1 MRIKHPLIPFLFLL
15 LCGVVMASWGSCPLL
30 THTDPDEERE
40 FQNVCQ
46 QIPNLSNPVSL
57 KGVTDGSSAKTGNV
71 GEYIYSYP
79 GDFQNVAG
87 ASGAWGNYTS
97 ITLTAGDWDILAIV
111 SVSANGASCTGNV
124 AVAISTTSGSSNIAA
139 SDGDNIQ
146 FFPATALGVGSVSL
160 GENWASAVKLTISVK
175 SWSIW
180 IARE

>member
-87 ASGAWGNYTS
+87 ASGAWAEPQAAHRAAEGVR
-97 ITLTAGDWDILAIV
+97 TAV
-111 SVSANGASCTGNV
+111 VRRVQV
-124 AVAISTTSGSSNIAA
+124 A
-139 SDGDNIQ
+139 
-146 FFPATALGVGSVSL
+146 
-160 GENWASAVKLTISVK
+160 
-175 SWSIW
+175 
-180 IARE
+180 R